1 MSIRFDRDAGAT
13 VSLFGPPEDDESLVG
28 RVLDDRFEIR
38 ELMGTGS
45 HGAVYEAWDRRH
57 GAAVALKTL
66 LHLAPDELVRFKGEF
81 RVLTDLSHP
90 NLVTPHELFVGRS
103 AAYLTMELVDGTD
116 FLTWVRGED
125 LDQLYEDRLREAMA
139 QLASG
144 LAALHAFGLLHRDL
158 KPSNVLVRADGQVLL
173 ADFGLAQPLR
183 GGSAGGLFGT
193 PAYMSP
199 EQAADMELSPASDW
213 YSVGVMLFEALT
225 GEYPYGGLSGMGL
238 MMAKQTKSPGRPSKV
253 QPGIADDLDGLCER
267 LLDRDASKRP
277 GAREV
282 LTVLG
287 AVEPLRSRSRAE
299 DEEVFVGRVDELGR
313 LGTAW
318 RSVDDCHAAVLFIVG
333 PSGTGKS
340 TLVKRFVATE
350 IEAGTVVLR
359 GRCYERESV
368 PYKGLDVLVDSLRE
382 HLLSPDAYHLAPLTG
397 GAALA
402 RVFPVLA
409 DVPGIGDQPAVPIE
423 DPLEQRRQA
432 IAALRELLRRL
443 ARARPVLMLLDDLQ
457 WCDDDTASVLAEL
470 LRANVRPPLLFVG
483 VYRAEDAER
492 PVLHVLTEALAPV
505 PGLSVET
512 LELAP
517 LDTER
522 ATELARKLLPPD
534 APSEAA
540 RAIASEAEGNPLFV
554 AELVRHAGIGGDG
567 RNASSLEAVVVERAS
582 HLPAAARTVLEI
594 VATAER
600 PTPQGVVLAAAGESG
615 GMEAVALL
623 RSQSF
628 VLTHGPAPGDPIE
641 PMHGRIGAAMAASLS
656 PEVRRRHHARL
667 ADELERA
674 DADAEVIA
682 VHLVAADQPKRAV
695 RYLDAASVRAMQ
707 ALAFGQAARL
717 SRSALELVEGEDER
731 RLALRRRLADAL
743 AYDGRGVGSAEAYL
757 AAAEL
762 APKDE
767 VLELRRSAAEQL
779 LRCGRLE
786 QGRAELE
793 RVLADVQLHAPGS
806 PRAALM
812 RLLALRARIRVRGT
826 QFVERREQD
835 IDPALLLAIDTTHAA
850 ATGLLQSN
858 VMLGQYFQA
867 RHLLL
872 ALEGGEP
879 RRLARA
885 LAMEALYTATSG
897 TRATVQ
903 TDLLNEQ
910 ISGLSRRLDDPLSR
924 GGAQLAAGVA
934 DLYRGRFATAFPRLE
949 QAGEIF
955 RRCTNVHWEMSMVR
969 LFSALSLYYLG
980 DLPTMRR
987 VMDEAL
993 RDAADRD
1000 DLYTQ
1005 LMLRGSFEPI
1015 LHLFDDDVPTA
1026 RRVFADLCSRHAA
1039 PLRTAT
1045 YRYVVMLTISRI
1057 ERYAGKPRES
1067 WAAFGEH
1074 WAAVRSSLMLTKQ
1087 PFKIFSQH
1095 ERGLAALALARTEGG
1110 RARRKLL
1117 ARARSDA
1124 ATLQREGTRWSRAM
1138 ALPLTA
1144 SLAAERGDRQAALD
1158 DALQAERAFVES
1170 AMPLYAGTMKI
1181 RRGETIE
1188 GPEGERLIREG
1199 RQALRDLGVAAPDR
1213 LADMLQPPLRW

>member
-1 MSIRFDRDAGAT
+1 MSIRFDPGTKAT
-13 VSLFGPPEDDESLVG
+13 VSAFGPPKDDESLVG
-28 RVLDDRFEIR
+28 RVLDERFEVR
-38 ELMGTGS
+38 ELLGTGS
-45 HGAVYEAWDRRH
+45 HGAVYDAWDRRH
-57 GAAVALKTL
+57 GCAVALKTL
-66 LHLAPDELVRFKGEF
+66 LHLAPEELVRFKGEF

-90 NLVTPHELFVGRS
+90 NLVTPHELFVGRD

-125 LDQLYEDRLREAMA
+125 LDRLYEDRLRDALA

-158 KPSNVLVRADGQVLL
+158 KPSNVLVRSDGQVLL
-173 ADFGLAQPLR
+173 ADFGLAQPLQ
-183 GGSAGGLFGT
+183 GGTAGGLFGT

-199 EQAADMELSPASDW
+199 EQAADMELTSASDW

-238 MMAKQTKSPGRPSKV
+238 MMAKQTSSPGRPSKV
-253 QPGIADDLDGLCER
+253 HPGLPDDLDELCER
-267 LLDRDASKRP
+267 LLERDPSVRP
-277 GAREV
+277 GPREV

-313 LGTAW
+313 LARAW
-318 RSVDDCHAAVLFIVG
+318 RSVDDRHAAVLFVEG

-340 TLVKRFVATE
+340 TLINRFVTSG
-350 IEAGTVVLR
+350 IEVGTVVLR

-368 PYKGLDVLVDSLRE
+368 PYKGLDVLVDSLRA
-382 HLLSPDAYHLAPLTG
+382 HLLSNDAYHLAPLSG

-409 DVPGIGDQPAVPIE
+409 DVPGVGDQPVIPIE

-432 IAALRELLRRL
+432 VAALRELLRRL
-443 ARARPVLMLLDDLQ
+443 ARARPVLMVLDDLQ
-457 WCDDDTASVLAEL
+457 WCDDDTAGVLVEL
-470 LRANVRPPLLFVG
+470 LRSSGRPPLLFVAM
-483 VYRAEDAER
+483 VRSEDADR
-492 PVLHVLTEALAPV
+492 PVLKTLAEHLSPSA
-505 PGLSVET
+505 GLSVET

-522 ATELARKLLPPD
+522 ATELARKLLPD
-534 APSEAA
+534 GAPAETAET
-540 RAIASEAEGNPLFV
+540 IAKEAEGNPLFV
-554 AELVRHAGIGGDG
+554 AELVRHARTGADEHH
-567 RNASSLEAVVVERAS
+567 AESLEAVVVERAS
-582 HLPAAARTVLEI
+582 HLPASARAVLEV

-600 PTPQGVVLAAAGESG
+600 PTPQGVVLAAAGGG
-615 GMEAVALL
+615 GMEAIALL

-628 VLTHGPAPGDPIE
+628 VLTHGAAPDDPIE
-641 PMHGRIGAAMAASLS
+641 PMHGRIGTALSGSLS
-656 PEVRRRHHARL
+656 ADVRRGHHQRL

-682 VHLVAADQPKRAV
+682 VHLVAAEQPTRAV
-695 RYLDAASVRAMQ
+695 RYLDAASVRAME
-707 ALAFGQAARL
+707 ALAFGRAARL
-717 SRSALELVEGEDER
+717 SRSALELVESGDDR
-731 RLALRRRLADAL
+731 RLALQRRLADAL
-743 AYDGRGVGSAEAYL
+743 AYDGRGVSSAQAYL

-762 APKDE
+762 APE
-767 VLELRRSAAEQL
+767 EAVLELRRSAAEQL

-786 QGRAELE
+786 EGQAELE
-793 RVLADVQLHAPGS
+793 RVLADVSLRVPQT
-806 PRAALM
+806 PRAAL
-812 RLLALRARIRVRGT
+812 LGLIALRARIRIRGT
-826 QFVERREQD
+826 QFVERREED
-835 IDPALLLAIDTTHAA
+835 IDPRLLLAIDTTRAA

-858 VMLGQYFQA
+858 VMLGQYFQS

-885 LAMEALYTATSG
+885 LAMEALYTATGG

-910 ISGLSRRLDDPLSR
+910 ISGLSRRLDDPLSH

-949 QAGEIF
+949 QAGAIF
-955 RRCTNVHWEMSMVR
+955 RRCTNVHWEMAMVR

-980 DLPTMRR
+980 DLLVMRR

-1015 LHLFDDDVPTA
+1015 LHLFDDDLPTA
-1026 RRVFADLCSRHAA
+1026 RRVFDDLCSRHAD

-1057 ERYAGKPRES
+1057 ERYAGCPRAS
-1067 WAAFGEH
+1067 WEAFGEH
-1074 WAAVRSSLMLTKQ
+1074 WGAVRSSLMLTKQ

-1095 ERGLAALALARTEGG
+1095 ERGLGALAAARVEDGS
-1110 RARRKLL
+1110 ARRKLL
-1117 ARARSDA
+1117 ARAKSDA
-1124 ATLQREGTRWSRAM
+1124 AALHREGTRWSRAM

-1144 SLAAERGDRQAALD
+1144 SLAAQRGDEQAGLD
-1158 DALQAERAFVES
+1158 DALAAERAFIEA
-1170 AMPLYAGTMKI
+1170 AMPLYAGTMRI
-1181 RRGETIE
+1181 RRGECV
-1188 GPEGERLIREG
+1188 GGGEGERLVEEG
-1199 RQALRDLGVAAPDR
+1199 RTSLVDLGIVAPDK

>member
-1 MSIRFDRDAGAT
+1 M
-13 VSLFGPPEDDESLVG
+13 SLFGPPEDDESLVG

-38 ELMGTGS
+38 ELIGTGS

-57 GAAVALKTL
+57 DAAVALKTL
-66 LHLAPDELVRFKGEF
+66 LHLAPEELVRFKGEF

-90 NLVTPHELFVGRS
+90 NLVTPHELFVGRD

-125 LDQLYEDRLREAMA
+125 LDTLHEDRLRDALV

-144 LAALHAFGLLHRDL
+144 LASLHAFGLLHRDL
-158 KPSNVLVRADGQVLL
+158 KPSNVLVRSDGQVLL
-173 ADFGLAQPLR
+173 ADFGLAQPLH
-183 GGSAGGLFGT
+183 GGSAGGLYGT

-199 EQAADMELSPASDW
+199 EQAADMELSAASDW

-238 MMAKQTKSPGRPSKV
+238 MMAKQTRSPGRPSKV
-253 QPGIADDLDGLCER
+253 FPGIADDLDALCER
-267 LLDRDASKRP
+267 LLEREPKQRP
-277 GAREV
+277 GARD
-282 LTVLG
+282 LLMVLG
-287 AVEPLRSRSRAE
+287 AVAPIEPRSRVA
-299 DEEVFVGRVDELGR
+299 DEEVFVGRLDELQR
-313 LGTAW
+313 LGNAW
-318 RSVDDCHAAVLFIVG
+318 RSVDEQRAAVLFIVG

-340 TLVKRFVATE
+340 TLVRRFVSTQ
-350 IEAGTVVLR
+350 IEPGTVVLR

-382 HLLSPDAYHLAPLTG
+382 HLLSPDAFPLAPLSG

-409 DVPGIGDQPAVPIE
+409 DVSGIGDQPAVPIE

-432 IAALRELLRRL
+432 VAALRELLRRL
-443 ARARPVLMLLDDLQ
+443 TRARPVLLLLDDLQ
-457 WCDDDTASVLAEL
+457 WCDHDTATVLTEL
-470 LRANVRPPLLFVG
+470 LRGPGRPPLLFVG
-483 VYRAEDAER
+483 LYRAEDAQR
-492 PVLHVLTEALAPV
+492 PILRALAEDLPSTDA
-505 PGLSVET
+505 LSVET
-512 LELAP
+512 LELEP

-522 ATELARKLLPPD
+522 ATELARKLLPGDTPQQT
-534 APSEAA
+534 AET
-540 RAIASEAEGNPLFV
+540 IATEAEGNPLFV
-554 AELVRHAGIGGDG
+554 AELVRHARIGGEG
-567 RNASSLEAVVVERAS
+567 RTASSLEAVVVERAS
-582 HLPAAARTVLEI
+582 HLPPAARAILEI
-594 VATAER
+594 VATAAR
-600 PTPQGVVLAAAGESG
+600 PTPQGVVLSAAGQSG
-615 GMEAVALL
+615 GREAVALL

-628 VLTHGPAPGDPIE
+628 VLTHGPAPDDPIE
-641 PMHGRIGAAMAASLS
+641 PLHGRIGAALAGSLS
-656 PEVRRRHHARL
+656 PEVRRGHHERL

-682 VHLVAADQPKRAV
+682 VHLVAAELPTRAV
-695 RYLDAASVRAMQ
+695 RYLDAGSVRAMA
-707 ALAFGQAARL
+707 ALAFGRAARL
-717 SRSALELVEGEDER
+717 SRSALELVDADDER
-731 RLALRRRLADAL
+731 RLPLQRRLADAL
-743 AYDGRGVGSAEAYL
+743 AYDGRGVSSAEAYL

-762 APKDE
+762 APEQE
-767 VLELRRSAAEQL
+767 VLDLRRSAAEQL

-786 QGRAELE
+786 QGQAELE
-793 RVLADVQLHAPGS
+793 RVLADANLYTPHT
-806 PRAALM
+806 PRAALI
-812 RLLALRARIRVRGT
+812 RLLGLRARIRFRGT
-826 QFVERREQD
+826 QFVERDED
-835 IDPALLLAIDTTHAA
+835 EIDPALLLAIDTTHAA

-858 VMLGQYFQA
+858 VMLGQYFQS

-872 ALEGGEP
+872 ALDGGEP

-897 TRATVQ
+897 TRATLQ

-910 ISGLSRRLDDPLSR
+910 ISGLSRRLDDPLSH

-955 RRCTNVHWEMSMVR
+955 RRCTNVHWEMAMVR

-980 DLPTMRR
+980 DLPVMRR

-993 RDAADRD
+993 HDAADRD

-1057 ERYAGKPRES
+1057 ERYDGRPRES
-1067 WAAFGEH
+1067 WAAFKEH
-1074 WAAVRSSLMLTKQ
+1074 WASVRSSLMLTKQ

-1095 ERGLAALALARTEGG
+1095 ERGLSALALATTEEG
-1110 RARRKLL
+1110 RLRRRLL

-1124 ATLQREGTRWSRAM
+1124 GTLRRQGTRWSRAM

-1144 SLAAERGDRQAALD
+1144 SLAAQRGDREAALA
-1158 DALQAERAFVES
+1158 DALAAERAFVES
-1170 AMPLYAGTMKI
+1170 AMPLYAGTMRI
-1181 RRGETIE
+1181 RRGECV
-1188 GPEGERLIREG
+1188 GGDEGEQLIAEG
-1199 RQALRDLGVAAPDR
+1199 RQALEDLGIAAPDR
-1213 LADMLQPPLRW
+1213 LANMLQPPIRW